1 MARDQFTKEEKGQIV
16 QAIKTAENL
25 TSGEI
30 QVHLEN
36 HCKIDVMDR
45 AAEIFAILKMHKTK
59 LRNGVLFYMA
69 IKDHKFAILGDE
81 GINEIVPKNFWD
93 EIKESM
99 MLHFTQE
106 HITDGLVQGITMA
119 GDALKENFPIQDD
132 DENELPDEISFGDN

>member
-1 MARDQFTKEEKGQIV
+1 MAQDQFSKEEKDKIV

-36 HCKIDVMDR
+36 HCKMDVMDR

-93 EIKESM
+93 EIKETM
-99 MLHFTQE
+99 MLHFSQE
-106 HITDGLVQGITMA
+106 HIIDGLVQGITMA
-119 GDALKENFPIQDD
+119 GETLKQNFPILDD

>member
-1 MARDQFTKEEKGQIV
+1 MARNQFTKEEKGQIV
-16 QAIKTAENL
+16 QAIKTAESL

-36 HCKIDVMDR
+36 HCKMDVMDR

-93 EIKESM
+93 EIKETM
-99 MLHFTQE
+99 MLHFSQE
-106 HITDGLVQGITMA
+106 HIIDGLVQGITMA
-119 GDALKENFPIQDD
+119 GEALKENFPIQED

>member
-36 HCKIDVMDR
+36 HCKMDVMDR

-93 EIKESM
+93 EIKETM
-99 MLHFTQE
+99 MLHFSQE
-106 HITDGLVQGITMA
+106 HIIDGLVQGITMA
-119 GDALKENFPIQDD
+119 GEALKENFPIQED